1 MGNLIKIR
9 RVVETEVPLLRKPT
23 DEELKMIRNDE
34 MFGID
39 GLFDWDKEETIEEDY
54 SYCQIKVEYE
64 GKEILKKEG
73 GYVRIQ
79 S

>member
-1 MGNLIKIR
+1 MGNIIRIR

-23 DEELKMIRNDE
+23 DKELKMIKNDE
-34 MFGID
+34 MFNID

-54 SYCQIKVEYE
+54 SYCQIKVKYD